1 MEIFHRFA
9 IGAHFSEQFRAVG
22 VDLPESKD
30 LILVF
35 EIAEDDPRWR
45 DVERL
50 AKDIGNGGA
59 GHTLTTKFSRS
70 ELDAAAY
77 LSMLPSW
84 HHGYPQPEDEFA
96 YRKATYDLSDYCP
109 VCGIG
114 ARQVA
119 PFCFKKPPSWGRRSI
134 LQLNWVFDEYFVKPE
149 IWESVFRPYG
159 AECRPVVLDK
169 TGAEIESVVQLEIP
183 NLVEL
188 QMGDYPFEECSTCGR
203 KKFDPRVAG
212 FSQLPA
218 STASNIFKSTQ
229 YFGSGASAFRHVLV
243 SNALY
248 GKFHLVQARGVEF
261 QPCGPVTLVG
271 GMVVAVAPAIS
282 AASQRTNN

>member
-9 IGAHFSEQFRAVG
+9 IGARFSEQFPAVG

-50 AKDIGNGGA
+50 AKYIGNGGA
-59 GHTLTTKFSRS
+59 GHTLTTGFSRS
-70 ELDAAAY
+70 ELDAAEY

-84 HHGYPQPEDEFA
+84 HHGYPQPEDDFA
-96 YRKATYDLSDYCP
+96 YREATYDLSDYCE

-119 PFCFKKPPSWGRRSI
+119 PFRFKKPPSWGIRSI
-134 LQLNWVFDEYFVKPE
+134 LQLNWVFDEYFVKHE
-149 IWESVFRPYG
+149 VWESVFRPYG
-159 AECRPVVLDK
+159 TKCRPVVLDK

-188 QMGDYPFEECSTCGR
+188 QMVDYPYEECSTCGR
-203 KKFDPRVAG
+203 KKCR
-212 FSQLPA
+212 
-218 STASNIFKSTQ
+218 STK
-229 YFGSGASAFRHVLV
+229 
-243 SNALY
+243 
-248 GKFHLVQARGVEF
+248 
-261 QPCGPVTLVG
+261 
-271 GMVVAVAPAIS
+271 
-282 AASQRTNN
+282 